1 MAKLTKEEFISAIKE
16 MTVVELTDLV
26 HAIEEEFGVTA
37 AVAVAAAGPAEETK
51 EEGPSEVTLTLKS
64 FGSAKVAV
72 IKAVQAILGVGL
84 MDAKKIVDAAPS
96 VIKEKISPAEAET
109 YKAQLVEAGAE
120 VEIK

>member
-1 MAKLTKEEFISAIKE
+1 
-16 MTVVELTDLV
+16 
-26 HAIEEEFGVTA
+26 
-37 AVAVAAAGPAEETK
+37 
-51 EEGPSEVTLTLKS
+51 
-64 FGSAKVAV
+64 
-72 IKAVQAILGVGL
+72 